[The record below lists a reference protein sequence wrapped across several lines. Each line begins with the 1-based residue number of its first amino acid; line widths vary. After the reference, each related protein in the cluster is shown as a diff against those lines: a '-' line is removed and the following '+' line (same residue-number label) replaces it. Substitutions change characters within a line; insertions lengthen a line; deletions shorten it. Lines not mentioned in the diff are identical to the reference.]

1 MARREWSCSLER
13 AMANVSRGPTQCWKL
28 KEETLCSGH
37 QGRDEGSELRAE
49 AGAVSLLFRN
59 TRQVLPFPVQHIQCV
74 GESFFHSIRDWE
86 LIWNHRSRPR
96 LCEYNSFILFS
107 LGQKEVETRSWLL
120 GKGGGLAGWWQ
131 HSLPER
137 AAVGQSARCA
147 GS

>member
-13 AMANVSRGPTQCWKL
+13 AMANLSRGPTQCWKL

-49 AGAVSLLFRN
+49 AGAVSLLFRD
-59 TRQVLPFPVQHIQCV
+59 TRQVLPFPIQHIQCV
-74 GESFFHSIRDWE
+74 GESFFHSIWDWE